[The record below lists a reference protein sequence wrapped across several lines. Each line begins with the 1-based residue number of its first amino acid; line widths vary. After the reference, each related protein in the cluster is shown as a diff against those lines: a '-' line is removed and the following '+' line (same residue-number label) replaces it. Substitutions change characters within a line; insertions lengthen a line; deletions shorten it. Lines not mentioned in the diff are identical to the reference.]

1 MHRVFALSA
10 GILVLGNSAVFAEPQ
25 PFRVSGLPWG
35 GSLTIREAPD
45 ADAAPVETI
54 LVGRR
59 LLGFGCTNETPSGNT
74 WCRVKFG
81 RAVGWA
87 RRRYLSPD

>member
-1 MHRVFALSA
+1 MRRVLPLSA
-10 GILVLGNSAVFAEPQ
+10 ATLLLGSGAALAEPE
-25 PFRVSGLPWG
+25 PFRVSGLPSG

-54 LVGRR
+54 PVGRR
-59 LLGFGCTNETPSGNT
+59 LLGFGCTKETPSGNT

-81 RAVGWA
+81 PAVGWA

>member
-1 MHRVFALSA
+1 MHRLFALSA
-10 GILVLGNSAVFAEPQ
+10 FMLLLETVTALAEPQ

-54 LVGRR
+54 PVGRR

-81 RAVGWA
+81 FAVGWA